1 MNKTYRTVWNATTGT
16 WAAAPE
22 TARMRTKS
30 KANSTMKS
38 SVTAAVAV
46 MAGVGG
52 GTMSVDAMAQAA
64 NGGGSLTLCAPGTG
78 ATGTTFGGGNI
89 AGTRTTAACGGA
101 IQNFRLSEGHE
112 RSFQLYNNSNVNG
125 GGVGQASAAT
135 EAGISGT
142 VDGHLFLLGGSGV
155 HLRGPVDFDSNAS
168 MTNHRITN
176 LANGTAGTDAVNLN
190 QLNAAVATAGNPY
203 VAVSTGNYAAA
214 TAAVATAGNSATAVG
229 GNARA
234 TGVSA
239 VAVGG
244 NTVASNQNATAI
256 GTLSRATGSESVAV
270 GTSAN
275 AAGVNASALGQAAA
289 ASASRA
295 TAAGSGSAAT
305 GDGATALGYTA
316 SAVGANA
323 IAVGRGASTSGTYGT
338 AIGYQAQGATNAV
351 GMGVLANASGGSSTA
366 LGERASSAGAS
377 AVAIGSLAQ
386 ANNANAVALGAGSAT
401 DRDNSV
407 SVGSSARQRQLTNLA
422 AGTQNT
428 DAVNVGQMNTA
439 LTTKV
444 DNTYFKVNSTAA
456 GSVVTSANSIAI
468 GPGASATPAGA
479 VGSNS
484 IAIGNGAAAGGTDS
498 IMIGTNA
505 THSGSGATV
514 VGANANAMGGGFAVA
529 LGLNSSAAALGSMAL
544 GANTTAGGRYSVALG
559 RDSVA
564 DAANTVS
571 VGSSTLQRRITNMAA
586 GTGATDA
593 VNVSQLT
600 GVTNALGGNARVG
613 ADGSI
618 VQPTYNVAGTDYHN
632 VGDALDALA
641 ANGGA
646 DPNAVKYDDAT
657 KGTVTLGGAGATTPV
672 ALKNVADAKDDHDA
686 LNLGQLKNAG
696 LVGDD
701 GSGNLT
707 SLAVTYDDATK
718 NAVTLG
724 NSGAPVAIHNVAD
737 GVLSASSTD
746 AVNGS
751 QLFAT
756 NQSIGDLKDSLR
768 DGGVIDPVTGE
779 SLAVVYDGA
788 AKDKVTLAG
797 ADGTTLSNVKAGVD
811 DTDAVNVSQL
821 KDSGLIGD
829 DGKSIAAVT
838 YDRNADGTPN
848 YGAVT
853 LGNGAGPTQLK
864 NVADA
869 TDDHDALNLG
879 QLKNAGLVGD
889 DGAGNLTSA
898 AVTYDR
904 NADGTINRDKVTL
917 AGTDGT
923 TLANVKAG
931 VADMDAVNVG
941 QMNDALATKADDTL
955 IKVRSNDGTPPPATA
970 ASERAIAIGGGAYA
984 DSRIAAGGGLS
995 DGAVAIGE
1003 GATAT
1008 GGFATAVG
1016 AGAYAG
1022 YLGSAFGDAASA
1034 SGTSSSAFGE
1044 AANATGDAATAIGAR
1059 ASAGGASAIALGAAA
1074 NAQGKDSSAL
1084 GAGARAQGESTVA
1097 LGADSVADRDNTVSV
1112 GSATQQRQIVNV
1124 AAGTQD
1130 TDAVNVGQLKDSG
1143 LIGDDGKAIAAVT
1156 YDRNADGTPNYGA
1169 VTLGNGAGPTQL
1181 KNVADATDDHDALN
1195 LGQLKNAGLVG
1206 EGDDGKLTSLAVT
1219 YDDATKQAVT
1229 LGNAGTPVALHN
1241 VAAGALSE
1249 TSTDA
1254 VNGSQLFA
1262 TNTRVGNLEDS
1273 LKDGGVIDPVTGESL
1288 AVVYDGTVKDKV
1300 TLAGAD
1306 GTTLSNVKA
1315 GVADMDAVNVSQLK
1329 DSGLIGDDG
1338 KAIAAVTYDRNAD
1351 GTPNYG
1357 TVTLGNG
1364 AGPTQIKNV
1373 AAGVDGTDAVNVNQM
1388 NTGLS
1393 DLEERVKTADLRF
1406 VKVNADPV
1414 TGTPAL
1420 ATGALAVAIGS
1431 GAQAAGANALAL
1443 GSGARVSG
1451 AGSVAIGYNS
1461 VANQNNVVSV
1471 GSVGNERRIVNV
1483 ADGDVGFEST
1493 DAVNG
1498 GQLYAA
1504 LNDLSTSVNSKTQQ
1518 AIDSFSSAI
1527 DEKTKSALNEMNSRA
1542 SLMDVTDPLV
1552 AIEGV
1557 RGDNLASLNGADP
1570 STATAA
1576 AIGSSTVAS
1585 GANAVAVGLQ
1595 SGALADNSVAIG
1607 SFAQTGAGQPYSVAM
1622 GSNVQ
1627 TNGTQAVAMGANA
1640 QANADYATAIGNND
1654 VQAIGT
1660 GSVAVGSG
1668 ANVRAGATNSIAM
1681 GTGANVA
1688 RNVEGAM
1695 ALGSG
1700 ATATTNGGIALGDN
1714 SLANRANAL
1723 SIGRAG
1729 AERQIVNVAAGTQTT
1744 DAVNVG
1750 QLTGVTNALGGGAG
1764 VGADGSVTQ
1773 PTYSVGGKDYNNVG
1787 DALDAIAASGGDPDA
1802 VKYDDG
1808 THQAITLGNAGTPVA
1823 IHNVAAGELSAT
1835 STDAVNGSQLFATN
1849 QSIGDLKDSLR
1860 DGGVI
1865 DPVTGESLA
1874 VVYDGAAKD
1883 TVTLAGADGTTLA
1896 NVKAGV
1902 ADMDAV
1908 NVSQLKGSGL
1918 IGDDGKAIAAV
1929 TYDRNADGT
1938 PNYGAVTLGHGE
1950 GPTQLKNVAD
1960 ATDDGDALNLGQ
1972 LKNAGL
1978 VGDDGAGN
1986 LTSAA
1991 VTYDRNADG
2000 TINRDQITLAGT
2012 DGTTITNVKAGE
2024 LSATS
2029 TDAVNG
2035 SQLFATNTRVGD
2047 LEGSLKDGGVID
2059 PVTGE
2064 SLAVVYDGAAKDTVT
2079 LKGADGTTLANVK
2092 AGVADMD
2099 AVNVSQ
2105 LKGSGLIGDD
2115 GKAIAAVTYDR
2126 NADGTPNYGAVTLG
2140 HGEGPTQLKNVADA
2154 TDDGDA
2160 LNLGQL
2166 KNAGLVGDDGAGNLT
2181 SAAVTYDRNADGTI
2195 NRDQITLAGTDGTT
2209 ITNVKAG
2216 ELSATSTD
2224 AVNGS
2229 QLFATNTRVGD
2240 LEGSLKDG
2248 GVIDPVTGESLAVVY
2263 DGAAKDTVTL
2273 KGADGTTLAN
2283 VKAGVADM
2291 DAVNVSQLKG
2301 SGLIGDDGK
2310 SLAAVTYDR
2319 LADGTPNYGAVTLGN
2334 GAGPTQLKNVAAA
2347 TDNTDAVNFG
2357 QMKQYVADNPGEG
2370 GPGNPLAVAYDDATK
2385 GQVTLAGGADGT
2397 KLTNVAAGD
2406 VSATSTDAING
2417 AQLHGTAQSVA
2428 DALGGGSTVG
2438 ADGTVTN
2445 PTYSL
2450 ADPADGSTKTEYHNV
2465 GDALANLDGRTST
2478 NTENITVINKQLA
2491 DSGLVDPVT
2500 GQSIAAVTYDR
2511 NADGTPN
2518 LGSVTLGGADATTPV
2533 ALKNVADGTDRHDA
2547 INLGQL
2553 QDAGLVAPVDP
2564 TNPGAGLKSLAVTY
2578 DGVDQDKV
2586 TLKGAD
2592 GTMLANVKAG
2602 VADMDAVNVS
2612 QLKGS
2617 GLIGDDG
2624 KAIAAVT
2631 YDRNADGTPNYGA
2644 VTLGHGEGPTQL
2656 KNVADATDDGDA
2668 LNLGQLKNAGLVG
2681 DDGAGN
2687 LTSAAVTYDRN
2698 ADGTINHDQIT
2709 LKGADGTTLSN
2720 VKAGV
2725 ADMDAV
2731 NVSQL
2736 KGSGLIGDDGKAIA
2750 AVTYDRN
2757 ADGTPNYGAVTLG
2770 HGEGPTQLKNVADAT
2785 DDGDALNL
2793 GQLKEAGLVGDDGSG
2808 NLTSLAVT
2816 YDDAAKNAITLG
2828 GTGATTPVAIHNV
2841 ADGVLSATSH
2851 DAVNGSQLFATN
2863 TRVGDLENS
2872 LKDGGVID
2880 PITGRSLAV
2889 TYDGTAKDKVT
2900 LQGADGTTLA
2910 NVKAGVADMDAVNV
2924 SQLKDSGLIGDDGKA
2939 IAAVTYDDAT
2949 KSTVT
2954 LGGAGSTTPVTLKNV
2969 ADGVD
2974 RHDAINLGQL
2984 QDAGLVAPVDPTNPG
2999 AGLTTTAVTYDKNA
3013 DDSVNFGQITLKG
3026 GADGTKLTNVAAGDV
3041 SATSKDAINGAQLH
3055 GTAQSVADALGGG
3068 STVGADGTV
3077 TNPSY
3082 SLADPTDG
3090 STKTE
3095 YHNVGDALA
3104 NLDGRTSTNTENI
3117 TVINKQLGD
3126 SGLVDPVT
3134 GQALAAVTYDRNADG
3149 TPNRGSVTLGGA
3161 DATTPVAL
3169 KNVADGVDAND
3180 AVNLGQLQSAG
3191 IVAPVDPEN
3200 PGKGLKSLA
3209 VVYDGVDQDTVTL
3222 KGADGT
3228 TLTNVKA
3235 GAVTATSTDAINGS
3249 QLHGTAQSV
3258 ADSLGGGSTVG
3269 ADGKVTNPTYSLADP
3284 TDGSTKTEYH
3294 NVGDALANLDGRT
3307 STNTENITVINKQLS
3322 DSGLVDPATGQ
3333 ALAAV
3338 TYDRNADGTPNR
3350 GSVTLGG
3357 ADATTPVALKNVAAG
3372 VDRHDAINLGQLQDA
3387 GLVAPVDPTNP
3398 GAGLTSLAVAYD
3410 NVAKDKVTLA
3420 GADGTTITNVKA
3432 GAVSATST
3440 DAINGSQL
3448 YGASKSVANALGG
3461 GATVDANGNVT
3472 NPTYT
3477 VNNEKFDNVGDALE
3491 NISSSLVHG
3500 SIGLVQQDEDTRD
3513 ITVAKNTDGKTVN
3526 FAGTE
3531 GERVLTGVGAGA
3543 VNATSKDAI
3552 NGSQLY
3558 GTAQS
3563 VADTIGG
3570 GTTVD
3575 ADGKLADTAI
3585 EVNGSKYKTVAE
3597 AVQAA
3602 AAYGATDSL
3611 AVRYDLNRDGTPNYG
3626 SVTLGGTGAA
3636 PVRLGNVAD
3645 GTTQYDAVNFG
3656 QLSELSDKI
3665 GGIDDRVGRLEENP
3679 GGGGGT
3685 PPGGGSGGSDYFAGT
3700 DIGTG
3705 TTPAN
3710 AGTGVGNTAA
3720 GSGAVVGD
3728 GVNNGTAIGSSSNV
3742 SGSNGVAIGS
3752 SAKSSAEG
3760 ATAIGSNANASGS
3773 KSAAIGEGANASGS
3787 NSVALGAGSVATSD
3801 NTVSVGSATQQRTI
3815 SNLADGVNATDAAT
3829 KGQLDRAM
3837 GGMQGQMNELSR
3849 NAYSGIAAATA
3860 LTMIPGV
3867 DPGKTLSF
3875 GIGGATFQGYQAVAF
3890 GGEARITQNLKMKAG
3905 VGLSSGGNTVGVGA
3919 SYQW

>member
-1 MNKTYRTVWNATTGT
+1 
-16 WAAAPE
+16 
-22 TARMRTKS
+22 
-30 KANSTMKS
+30 
-38 SVTAAVAV
+38 
-46 MAGVGG
+46 
-52 GTMSVDAMAQAA
+52 
-64 NGGGSLTLCAPGTG
+64 
-78 ATGTTFGGGNI
+78 
-89 AGTRTTAACGGA
+89 
-101 IQNFRLSEGHE
+101 
-112 RSFQLYNNSNVNG
+112 
-125 GGVGQASAAT
+125 
-135 EAGISGT
+135 
-142 VDGHLFLLGGSGV
+142 
-155 HLRGPVDFDSNAS
+155 
-168 MTNHRITN
+168 
-176 LANGTAGTDAVNLN
+176 
-190 QLNAAVATAGNPY
+190 
-203 VAVSTGNYAAA
+203 
-214 TAAVATAGNSATAVG
+214 
-229 GNARA
+229 
-234 TGVSA
+234 
-239 VAVGG
+239 
-244 NTVASNQNATAI
+244 
-256 GTLSRATGSESVAV
+256 
-270 GTSAN
+270 
-275 AAGVNASALGQAAA
+275 
-289 ASASRA
+289 
-295 TAAGSGSAAT
+295 
-305 GDGATALGYTA
+305 
-316 SAVGANA
+316 
-323 IAVGRGASTSGTYGT
+323 
-338 AIGYQAQGATNAV
+338 
-351 GMGVLANASGGSSTA
+351 
-366 LGERASSAGAS
+366 
-377 AVAIGSLAQ
+377 
-386 ANNANAVALGAGSAT
+386 
-401 DRDNSV
+401 
-407 SVGSSARQRQLTNLA
+407 
-422 AGTQNT
+422 
-428 DAVNVGQMNTA
+428 MNTA
-439 LTTKV
+439 LSTKA
-444 DNTYFKVNSTAA
+444 DNTYFKVNSTEAA
-456 GSVVTSANSIAI
+456 AQAGTANSVAI
-468 GPGASATPAGA
+468 GPNAVVNTGGVTGANS
-479 VGSNS
+479 S
-484 IAIGNGAAAGGTDS
+484 IAIGNGAVAGGTDS

-505 THSGSGATV
+505 RHSGSGATV
-514 VGANANAMGGGFAVA
+514 LGGNASAMGGGLGVA
-529 LGLNSSAAALGSMAL
+529 LGYGSSASGSGGMALGSS
-544 GANTTAGGRYSVALG
+544 TTAGGRNSVALG
-559 RDSVA
+559 TDSIA
-564 DAANTVS
+564 DAENTVS
-571 VGSSTLQRRITNMAA
+571 VGSASLQRRITNMAA

-593 VNVSQLT
+593 VNVSQLS

-613 ADGSI
+613 TDGSI
-618 VQPTYNVAGTDYHN
+618 VQPTYTVAGTDYHN

-641 ANGGA
+641 ANGGT
-646 DPNAVKYDDAT
+646 DPNAVRYDDAT
-657 KGTVTLGGAGATTPV
+657 KGTVTLGGAGATMPV

-701 GSGNLT
+701 GAGHLT

-724 NSGAPVAIHNVAD
+724 NVGASVTIRNVAD
-737 GVLSASSTD
+737 GVLSAASTD

-756 NQSIGDLKDSLR
+756 NTRVGNLEDSLK

-779 SLAVVYDGA
+779 SLAVVYDGT
-788 AKDKVTLAG
+788 AK
-797 ADGTTLSNVKAGVD
+797 
-811 DTDAVNVSQL
+811 
-821 KDSGLIGD
+821 
-829 DGKSIAAVT
+829 
-838 YDRNADGTPN
+838 
-848 YGAVT
+848 
-853 LGNGAGPTQLK
+853 
-864 NVADA
+864 
-869 TDDHDALNLG
+869 
-879 QLKNAGLVGD
+879 
-889 DGAGNLTSA
+889 
-898 AVTYDR
+898 
-904 NADGTINRDKVTL
+904 DKVTL

-923 TLANVKAG
+923 TLSNVQAG

-941 QMNDALATKADDTL
+941 QMNTALSTKLDNKL
-955 IKVRSNDGTPPPATA
+955 VKVDGDVA
-970 ASERAIAIGGGAYA
+970 ASTVGEHSIAIGSGASA
-984 DSRIAAGGGLS
+984 DNRNDPVGIGIGSIAVGDQAQA
-995 DGAVAIGE
+995 DGANAV
-1003 GATAT
+1003 
-1008 GGFATAVG
+1008 AVG
-1016 AGAYAG
+1016 ARAYANTI
-1022 YLGSAFGDAASA
+1022 GSAFGTSASA
-1034 SGTSSSAFGE
+1034 SGA
-1044 AANATGDAATAIGAR
+1044 
-1059 ASAGGASAIALGAAA
+1059 GASAIGYGTDASGRFA
-1074 NAQGKDSSAL
+1074 SAIGSL
-1084 GAGARAQGESTVA
+1084 ASASGENSVA
-1097 LGADSVADRDNTVSV
+1097 LGANSVADRDNTVSV
-1112 GSATQQRQIVNV
+1112 GFATQQRQIVNV

-1143 LIGDDGKAIAAVT
+1143 LIGDDGKSIAAVT
-1156 YDRNADGTPNYGA
+1156 YDRLADGTPNYGS

-1195 LGQLKNAGLVG
+1195 LGQLKDAGLVG
-1206 EGDDGKLTSLAVT
+1206 DDGSGNLTSLAVTYDGATKDKVTLAGTDGTTLSNVKAGVADMDAVNVSQLKGSGLIGDDGKSIAAVTYDRHVDGTPNYGAVTLGNGTGPTQLKNVADATDDHDALNLGQLKDTGLIGDDGSGNLTSLAVT

-1288 AVVYDGTVKDKV
+1288 AVVYDGTAKDTV
-1300 TLAGAD
+1300 TLKGTD

-1338 KAIAAVTYDRNAD
+1338 KAIAAVTYDRNTD

-1364 AGPTQIKNV
+1364 EGPTQIKNV

-1393 DLEERVKTADLRF
+1393 DLEDRLKGADLRF

-1431 GAQAAGANALAL
+1431 GAQAAGANSLAL

-1451 AGSVAIGYNS
+1451 SGSIAIGYNS
-1461 VANQNNVVSV
+1461 IANQNNVVSV

-1483 ADGDVGFEST
+1483 GDGDVSFQST
-1493 DAVNG
+1493 DAING

-1527 DEKTKSALNEMNSRA
+1527 DEKTKAAISEMNTQSMQP
-1542 SLMDVTDPLV
+1542 MDVTDPLV
-1552 AIEGV
+1552 AVEGL

-1570 STATAA
+1570 ATATAV
-1576 AIGSSTVAS
+1576 AIGTSSAAS
-1585 GANAVAVGLQ
+1585 GANAVAIGVQNVAG
-1595 SGALADNSVAIG
+1595 SDNSVALG
-1607 SFAQTGAGQPYSVAM
+1607 SFAATGAGQQYSVAM

-1640 QANADYATAIGNND
+1640 QANADYALAIGNNN
-1654 VQAIGT
+1654 VQAIGDSSIAL
-1660 GSVAVGSG
+1660 GNG

-1688 RNVEGAM
+1688 RNVQGAM

-1714 SLANRANAL
+1714 ALANRANAL

-1729 AERQIVNVAAGTQTT
+1729 AERQIVNVAAGTQNT

-1750 QLTGVTNALGGGAG
+1750 QLKGVTNALGGGAG

-1787 DALDAIAASGGDPDA
+1787 DALGAIAASGGDPDA

-1823 IHNVAAGELSAT
+1823 IHNVAEGALTAT

-1849 QSIGDLKDSLR
+1849 QSIGDLRDSLR

-1883 TVTLAGADGTTLA
+1883 KVTLKGADGTTLA

-1908 NVSQLKGSGL
+1908 NVSQLKDAGL

-1929 TYDRNADGT
+1929 TYDDAT
-1938 PNYGAVTLGHGE
+1938 KTAVTLGNAGTPVAIH
-1950 GPTQLKNVAD
+1950 NVA
-1960 ATDDGDALNLGQ
+1960 AGAL
-1972 LKNAGL
+1972 
-1978 VGDDGAGN
+1978 
-1986 LTSAA
+1986 S
-1991 VTYDRNADG
+1991 
-2000 TINRDQITLAGT
+2000 
-2012 DGTTITNVKAGE
+2012 E
-2024 LSATS
+2024 TS

-2047 LEGSLKDGGVID
+2047 LADSLGRGGVID

-2064 SLAVVYDGAAKDTVT
+2064 SLAVVYDGTAKDTVTLKGADGTTLANVKAGVADRDAVNVSQLKGSGLIGDDGKSIAAVTYDRNTDGTPNYGSVTFGHGAGLTQLKNVAAATDDTDAVNFGQMKQYVADNPGEGGPGNPLAVAYDDASKGQVTLAGGADGTTITNVKAGEVSATSKDAINGAQLHGTAQSVADSLGGGATVGADGTVTNPTYSLADPTDGSTKTEYHNVGDALANLDGRTSTNTENITVINKQLSDSGLVDPATGQTLAAVTYDRNPDGTPNRGSVTLGGADATTPVALKNVADGTDRHDAINLGQLQDAGLVAPVDPADPGTGLKSLAVTYDGVAQDKVTLKGADGTTLANVKAGVADMDAVNVSQLKDAGLIGDGGKAIAAVTYDDATKGKVT

-2126 NADGTPNYGAVTLG
+2126 LPDGTPDYGKVTLG
-2140 HGEGPTQLKNVADA
+2140 NGEGPTQIKNVA
-2154 TDDGDA
+2154 
-2160 LNLGQL
+2160 N
-2166 KNAGLVGDDGAGNLT
+2166 
-2181 SAAVTYDRNADGTI
+2181 
-2195 NRDQITLAGTDGTT
+2195 
-2209 ITNVKAG
+2209 
-2216 ELSATSTD
+2216 
-2224 AVNGS
+2224 
-2229 QLFATNTRVGD
+2229 
-2240 LEGSLKDG
+2240 
-2248 GVIDPVTGESLAVVY
+2248 
-2263 DGAAKDTVTL
+2263 
-2273 KGADGTTLAN
+2273 
-2283 VKAGVADM
+2283 
-2291 DAVNVSQLKG
+2291 
-2301 SGLIGDDGK
+2301 
-2310 SLAAVTYDR
+2310 
-2319 LADGTPNYGAVTLGN
+2319 
-2334 GAGPTQLKNVAAA
+2334 
-2347 TDNTDAVNFG
+2347 
-2357 QMKQYVADNPGEG
+2357 
-2370 GPGNPLAVAYDDATK
+2370 
-2385 GQVTLAGGADGT
+2385 
-2397 KLTNVAAGD
+2397 
-2406 VSATSTDAING
+2406 
-2417 AQLHGTAQSVA
+2417 
-2428 DALGGGSTVG
+2428 
-2438 ADGTVTN
+2438 
-2445 PTYSL
+2445 
-2450 ADPADGSTKTEYHNV
+2450 
-2465 GDALANLDGRTST
+2465 
-2478 NTENITVINKQLA
+2478 
-2491 DSGLVDPVT
+2491 
-2500 GQSIAAVTYDR
+2500 
-2511 NADGTPN
+2511 
-2518 LGSVTLGGADATTPV
+2518 
-2533 ALKNVADGTDRHDA
+2533 
-2547 INLGQL
+2547 
-2553 QDAGLVAPVDP
+2553 
-2564 TNPGAGLKSLAVTY
+2564 
-2578 DGVDQDKV
+2578 
-2586 TLKGAD
+2586 
-2592 GTMLANVKAG
+2592 
-2602 VADMDAVNVS
+2602 
-2612 QLKGS
+2612 
-2617 GLIGDDG
+2617 
-2624 KAIAAVT
+2624 
-2631 YDRNADGTPNYGA
+2631 
-2644 VTLGHGEGPTQL
+2644 
-2656 KNVADATDDGDA
+2656 
-2668 LNLGQLKNAGLVG
+2668 
-2681 DDGAGN
+2681 
-2687 LTSAAVTYDRN
+2687 
-2698 ADGTINHDQIT
+2698 
-2709 LKGADGTTLSN
+2709 
-2720 VKAGV
+2720 
-2725 ADMDAV
+2725 
-2731 NVSQL
+2731 
-2736 KGSGLIGDDGKAIA
+2736 
-2750 AVTYDRN
+2750 
-2757 ADGTPNYGAVTLG
+2757 
-2770 HGEGPTQLKNVADAT
+2770 AT

-2863 TRVGDLENS
+2863 TRVGNLEDS
-2872 LKDGGVID
+2872 LGKGGVID
-2880 PITGRSLAV
+2880 PITGESLAV
-2889 TYDGTAKDKVT
+2889 VYDGTAKDKVT

-2924 SQLKDSGLIGDDGKA
+2924 RQLKDSGLIGDDGKA

-2999 AGLTTTAVTYDKNA
+2999 AGLTSTAVTYDKHA
-3013 DDSVNFGQITLKG
+3013 DGSVNFDQITLKG
-3026 GADGTKLTNVAAGDV
+3026 GADGTKLSNVAAGEV

-3055 GTAQSVADALGGG
+3055 GTAQSMADSLGGG
-3068 STVGADGTV
+3068 SKVDADGKV
-3077 TNPSY
+3077 TNPTY
-3082 SLADPTDG
+3082 SLVDPADG

-3104 NLDGRTSTNTENI
+3104 NLDGRTATNTENI

-3126 SGLVDPVT
+3126 SGLIDPAT
-3134 GQALAAVTYDRNADG
+3134 GQTLAAVTYDRNADG

-3222 KGADGT
+3222 KGTDGT

-3235 GAVTATSTDAINGS
+3235 GV
-3249 QLHGTAQSV
+3249 
-3258 ADSLGGGSTVG
+3258 
-3269 ADGKVTNPTYSLADP
+3269 
-3284 TDGSTKTEYH
+3284 
-3294 NVGDALANLDGRT
+3294 
-3307 STNTENITVINKQLS
+3307 
-3322 DSGLVDPATGQ
+3322 
-3333 ALAAV
+3333 
-3338 TYDRNADGTPNR
+3338 
-3350 GSVTLGG
+3350 
-3357 ADATTPVALKNVAAG
+3357 
-3372 VDRHDAINLGQLQDA
+3372 
-3387 GLVAPVDPTNP
+3387 
-3398 GAGLTSLAVAYD
+3398 
-3410 NVAKDKVTLA
+3410 
-3420 GADGTTITNVKA
+3420 
-3432 GAVSATST
+3432 VSATST

-3448 YGASKSVANALGG
+3448 YGASQSVAKALGG

-3500 SIGLVQQDEDTRD
+3500 SIGLVQQDETTRD
-3513 ITVAKNTDGKTVN
+3513 ITVAKDTDGTTVN
-3526 FAGTE
+3526 FAGTA
-3531 GERVLTGVGAGA
+3531 GDRVLTGVGAG
-3543 VNATSKDAI
+3543 VVSATSNDAI
-3552 NGSQLY
+3552 NGSQLH

-3575 ADGKLADTAI
+3575 ANGKLADTSI

-3611 AVRYDLNRDGTPNYG
+3611 AVRYDLNRDGSPNYG

-3656 QLSELSDKI
+3656 QLSELSDRL
-3665 GGIDDRVGRLEENP
+3665 GDVDGRVGRLEQNP
-3679 GGGGGT
+3679 GNGT

-3700 DIGTG
+3700 DVGTG
-3705 TTPAN
+3705 TTPAS

-3720 GSGAVVGD
+3720 GSGAVVGT
-3728 GVNNGTAIGSSSNV
+3728 GVNNGTVVGSNANVSASNGTAIGT
-3742 SGSNGVAIGS
+3742 GS
-3752 SAKSSAEG
+3752 KSSAEG
-3760 ATAIGSNANASGS
+3760 ATAIGNNANASGS
-3773 KSAAIGEGANASGS
+3773 KSAAIGDGASASGS
-3787 NSVALGAGSVATSD
+3787 NSVALGAGSMATSD